1 MSADSTRLAAGG
13 GPVAVCLAVLL
24 VHGQAVTHD
33 FVNWDDGPY
42 VVENPLVVAPATVP
56 WWHHALTP
64 ALGYPIPVTI
74 ATYRLEHALFGL
86 HPAPYHATNVAL
98 HAVVAL
104 LLFAA
109 ARRLGAGP
117 WLAGGVALGFALH
130 PAAVE
135 PVAWVSGRKEA
146 LAALFVLLAFRSSW
160 RVAPGVRVRLP
171 AALFLLL
178 ATLSKPSAAFVP
190 LLFAA
195 MDRPR
200 SDAAARGPDRG
211 RLVWFVLLAI
221 HLVLVGAGFA
231 FQTEVG
237 ALGRPGGLGDT
248 VVRVLAS
255 AGRHAGILVFPVD
268 LAPKYLDPPGGPEA
282 SLVVAGAV
290 ATLAFLALAALAWRR
305 GHPAWPGLALALL
318 TWLPSSGLIPLNREY
333 ADSYLYVP
341 MCGLAMAAAAW
352 LRGVLPRAPRRVR
365 TGLAAAGFAG
375 VTTLAGASVAHA
387 PVYRDGVS
395 LWTDL
400 YARYPDSP
408 QVCRNLGNAWM
419 FGRNQRP
426 KRAAAVYRHCIETLG
441 DRAFYLRNLAVA
453 TFAAGDLAQAQALFR
468 EVLRGK
474 PDDPVAL
481 KYLKW
486 IENREKKAWT
496 SGP

>member
-1 MSADSTRLAAGG
+1 MTVTSTRLAVHG

-33 FVNWDDGPY
+33 FVNWDDPQY
-42 VVENPLVVAPATVP
+42 VVENPLVVAPDAVP

-74 ATYRLEHALFGL
+74 ATYRLEHALSGL
-86 HPAPYHATNVAL
+86 DPAPYHATNVAL

-117 WLAGGVALGFALH
+117 WLAGGVALATALH
-130 PAAVE
+130 PAVVE
-135 PVAWVSGRKEA
+135 PVAWVSGRKEV
-146 LAALFVLLAFRSSW
+146 LAALFVLLAFRSFS
-160 RVAPGVRVRLP
+160 RVAQGLRARLP

-178 ATLSKPSAAFVP
+178 ATLSKPSAAFLP

-200 SDAAARGPDRG
+200 SDDVARGADRG
-211 RLVWFVLLAI
+211 RLVWLALLAV
-221 HLVLVGAGFA
+221 HLALVGAGFA
-231 FQTEVG
+231 FQAQVG
-237 ALGRPGGLGDT
+237 ALARLGGPGDT
-248 VVRVLAS
+248 VLRVLAS

-290 ATLAFLALAALAWRR
+290 ATLAFSALAVLAWRR

-318 TWLPSSGLIPLNREY
+318 TWLPSSGVVPLNREY

-341 MCGLAMAAAAW
+341 MCGLVLAVAAW
-352 LRGVLPRAPRRVR
+352 LRGVLPRASRHVR

-375 VTTLAGASVAHA
+375 VTALAGASVAHA

-426 KRAAAVYRHCIETLG
+426 ERAVAVYRHCIETLG

-468 EVLRGK
+468 EVLRGR

-481 KYLKW
+481 KYLKLT
-486 IENREKKAWT
+486 ENRGKTAWT